1 MLICSK
7 NLFGQNS
14 DTSSLKGYADSL
26 VTIDIATLREANIK
40 LKERLLF
47 KEIISQQDTIIIN
60 QHNIIESYKQENLSL
75 VTANIDIKKQNVEAE
90 RLNTELNR
98 NLKVTKI
105 VAYSLGG
112 ISIVSIGYILI
123 GSIIHGK

>member
-14 DTSSLKGYADSL
+14 DTSPLKGYADSL
-26 VTIDIATLREANIK
+26 VAIDIATLREANIK

-47 KEIISQQDTIIIN
+47 KEIIGQQDTIIIN
-60 QHNIIESYKQENLSL
+60 QYNIIESYKQENLSL
-75 VTANIDIKKQNVEAE
+75 VASNIDIKKQNAEVE

-112 ISIVSIGYILI
+112 VSIATIGYILI
-123 GSIIHGK
+123 SSIVHGK

>member
-1 MLICSK
+1 M
-7 NLFGQNS
+7 FGQNS
-14 DTSSLKGYADSL
+14 DTSPLKGYADSL
-26 VTIDIATLREANIK
+26 VAIDIATLREANIK

-47 KEIISQQDTIIIN
+47 KEIIGQQDTIITN
-60 QHNIIESYKQENLSL
+60 QYNIIESYKQENLNL
-75 VTANIDIKKQNVEAE
+75 VATNIDIKKQNAEVE

-112 ISIVSIGYILI
+112 VSIATIGYILI
-123 GSIIHGK
+123 SSIVHGK

>member
-40 LKERLLF
+40 LQERLAF
-47 KEIISQQDTIIIN
+47 KEIINQQDTIIIN
-60 QHNIIESYKQENLSL
+60 QYNIIESYKQENLSL
-75 VTANIDIKKQNVEAE
+75 VVANIDIKKQNAEIE

-112 ISIVSIGYILI
+112 VSIATIGYILI
-123 GSIIHGK
+123 SSIVHGK

>member
-14 DTSSLKGYADSL
+14 DTSPLKGYADSL

-60 QHNIIESYKQENLSL
+60 QHSIIESYKQENLSL
-75 VTANIDIKKQNVEAE
+75 VAANIDIKKQNAEVE
-90 RLNTELNR
+90 RLNTELSR

-123 GSIIHGK
+123 GNIIHGK

>member
-1 MLICSK
+1 M
-7 NLFGQNS
+7 FGQNN
-14 DTSSLKGYADSL
+14 DTSPLKGYADSL
-26 VTIDIATLREANIK
+26 ATIDIATLREANIK

-47 KEIISQQDTIIIN
+47 KEIISQQDTIITN
-60 QHNIIESYKQENLSL
+60 QYSIIESYKQENLSL
-75 VTANIDIKKQNVEAE
+75 VAANIDIKKQNAEVE

-123 GSIIHGK
+123 GSIVHGK

>member
-26 VTIDIATLREANIK
+26 VAIDIATLREANIK

-47 KEIISQQDTIIIN
+47 KEIIGQQDTIITN
-60 QHNIIESYKQENLSL
+60 QYNIIESYKQENLSL
-75 VTANIDIKKQNVEAE
+75 VVSNIDIKKQNAEIE

-112 ISIVSIGYILI
+112 VSIATISYILI
-123 GSIIHGK
+123 NSIVHGK

>member
-1 MLICSK
+1 MSICSK

-26 VTIDIATLREANIK
+26 VAIDIATLREANIK

-47 KEIISQQDTIIIN
+47 KEIIGQQDTIITN
-60 QHNIIESYKQENLSL
+60 QYNIIESYKQENLNL
-75 VTANIDIKKQNVEAE
+75 VATNIDIKKQNTEIK
-90 RLNTELNR
+90 RLNAELNR

-112 ISIVSIGYILI
+112 VSIATIGYILI
-123 GSIIHGK
+123 SNIVHGK

>member
-14 DTSSLKGYADSL
+14 DTSSLKGYADNL

-40 LKERLLF
+40 LQERLAF
-47 KEIISQQDTIIIN
+47 KEIINQQDTIIIN
-60 QHNIIESYKQENLSL
+60 QYNIIESYKQENLSL
-75 VTANIDIKKQNVEAE
+75 VAANIDIKKQNAETE

-112 ISIVSIGYILI
+112 VSVATIGYILI
-123 GSIIHGK
+123 SSIVHGK

>member
-40 LKERLLF
+40 LQERLAF
-47 KEIISQQDTIIIN
+47 KEIINQQDTIIIN
-60 QHNIIESYKQENLSL
+60 QYNIIESYKQENLSL
-75 VTANIDIKKQNVEAE
+75 VAANIDIKKQNAEIE

-112 ISIVSIGYILI
+112 VSIATISYILI
-123 GSIIHGK
+123 SSIVHGK

>member
-1 MLICSK
+1 M
-7 NLFGQNS
+7 FGQNS
-14 DTSSLKGYADSL
+14 DTSPLKGYADSL
-26 VTIDIATLREANIK
+26 VAIDIATLREANIK

-47 KEIISQQDTIIIN
+47 KEIIGQQDTIIIN
-60 QHNIIESYKQENLSL
+60 QYNIIESYKQENLSL
-75 VTANIDIKKQNVEAE
+75 VASNIDIKKQNAEVE

-112 ISIVSIGYILI
+112 VSIATIGYILI
-123 GSIIHGK
+123 SSIVHGK

>member
-7 NLFGQNS
+7 SLFGQNS
-14 DTSSLKGYADSL
+14 DISPLKGYADSL

-47 KEIISQQDTIIIN
+47 KEVIGQQDTIILN
-60 QHNIIESYKQENLSL
+60 QYSIIEFYKQENISL
-75 VTANIDIKKQNVEAE
+75 FAANIDIKKQNAEIE
-90 RLNTELNR
+90 RLNTELNK

-112 ISIVSIGYILI
+112 VSIATIGYILI
-123 GSIIHGK
+123 SGIVHGK

>member
-1 MLICSK
+1 MSICSK

-14 DTSSLKGYADSL
+14 DTSPLKGCADSL
-26 VTIDIATLREANIK
+26 VVIDIAILREANIK

-47 KEIISQQDTIIIN
+47 KEIIGQQDTIITN
-60 QHNIIESYKQENLSL
+60 QYNIIESYKQENISL
-75 VTANIDIKKQNVEAE
+75 VAANIDIKKQNAEVE
-90 RLNTELNR
+90 RLNAELNR

-112 ISIVSIGYILI
+112 VSIATIGYILI
-123 GSIIHGK
+123 SSIVHGK